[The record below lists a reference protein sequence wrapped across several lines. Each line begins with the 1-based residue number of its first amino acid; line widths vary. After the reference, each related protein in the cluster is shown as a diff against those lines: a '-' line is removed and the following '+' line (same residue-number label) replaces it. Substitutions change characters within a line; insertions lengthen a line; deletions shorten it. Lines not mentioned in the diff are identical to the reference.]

1 MKETIL
7 EITLLLISLT
17 SWQEEKR
24 HSSHKK
30 SQDNEVEMVTKAW
43 KGYTFDVVNTLE
55 RQGWIR
61 PIPGGK
67 SLFLT
72 DKGKERA
79 EALKAKY
86 FNERSEGAG
95 EE

>member
-1 MKETIL
+1 MKEKIL

-17 SWQEEKR
+17 SWREEKR

-30 SQDNEVEMVTKAW
+30 SKDNEVEMVTRAW
-43 KGYTFDVVNTLE
+43 KGYTFDVVNALE

-72 DKGKERA
+72 DKGIERA
-79 EALKAKY
+79 EELKAKY
-86 FNERSEGAG
+86 FKDSHS
-95 EE
+95 

>member
-1 MKETIL
+1 MKEKIL

-24 HSSHKK
+24 HSSQKK
-30 SQDNEVEMVTKAW
+30 SKDNKVEMVSRAW
-43 KGYTFDVVNTLE
+43 KGYHFDVVDELE

-79 EALKAKY
+79 EELKAKY
-86 FNERSEGAG
+86 FKDRQ
-95 EE
+95 